1 MPTVRT
7 RTGAL
12 AGAPGL
18 QWETTRHPGDKT
30 SGRDLSERTRKMQDR
45 RQDFNTR
52 VEALKLGMD
61 DDLSCDRG
69 AGQNPSTGPQQG
81 DPGAG
86 ETGAG

>member
-1 MPTVRT
+1 MRLASSGKPHGIPGT
-7 RTGAL
+7 R
-12 AGAPGL
+12 P
-18 QWETTRHPGDKT
+18 QEEISRRETTC
-30 SGRDLSERTRKMQDR
+30 RKMQDR

-61 DDLSCDRG
+61 DELSCDRG

>member
-1 MPTVRT
+1 
-7 RTGAL
+7 
-12 AGAPGL
+12 
-18 QWETTRHPGDKT
+18 
-30 SGRDLSERTRKMQDR
+30 MQDR